1 MPRAKKPAQK
11 RPSKPRTAKA
21 QRAVVVTTEH
31 RGIFFGYLVK
41 DNGKTSVELRN
52 ARNCISWT
60 ANVQGFVGLSVSGPK
75 DGCRVGPPAPT
86 MTLYGITSVMGCSQ
100 EAVTAWENSKF

>member
-1 MPRAKKPAQK
+1 MPRASTKNTKQTK
-11 RPSKPRTAKA
+11 SRSPRT

-31 RGIFFGYLVK
+31 KGVFFGYLVK

-60 ANVQGFVGLSVSGPK
+60 ENVKGFVGLAVSGPK
-75 DGCRVGPPAPT
+75 DGSRVGPAAPT
-86 MTLYGITSVMGCSQ
+86 MTLYGITSVLGCTD
-100 EAVTAWENSKF
+100 EATAAWESSKF